1 VTAILL
7 GVLPVFALIAL
18 GYFLK
23 RSGFL
28 PLELWGPIERLS
40 IHVLYPGFLIPAI
53 WKADMSGGSAG
64 AAALA
69 SVTAVALVAAVT
81 VAIKPLTRL
90 DGPSFTSVFQGAIR
104 WNSFVFLPV
113 IRGVFGDAGLA
124 LSAVIIGALIPIVNI
139 LCVLVMVRWGEGQ
152 GGTSPRAVAK
162 AMFQNPILM
171 ACLVGL
177 ALNFAHV
184 PTIPGVFET
193 LTLLGAAALP
203 LGLIIAGAGLS
214 FAYAAKRPWVL
225 SLTSASK
232 VILMPPL
239 MWGLA
244 KLYGGDSMAQGVAL
258 LCGAAP
264 GAAAS
269 YVLARQMGGDA
280 PLMAGIIAL
289 TTVTSALT
297 IPLFLAAFHFA

>member
-1 VTAILL
+1 MIAILM

-69 SVTAVALVAAVT
+69 AVTAVIVIGVVT
-81 VAIKPLTRL
+81 VALRPLMKI
-90 DGPSFTSVFQGAIR
+90 DGPAFTSVFQGAIR

-113 IRGVFGDAGLA
+113 IQAVFGQPGLA
-124 LSAVIIGALIPIVNI
+124 LSAVIIGALIPVVNI

-152 GGTSPRAVAK
+152 GGTSPKAVAR
-162 AMFQNPILM
+162 AMLQNPILV
-171 ACLVGL
+171 ACLTGL
-177 ALNFAHV
+177 ALNLTGV
-184 PTIPGVFET
+184 PPIPGVFET
-193 LTLLGAAALP
+193 LQLLGDAALP

-214 FAYAAKRPWVL
+214 FTYAARRPWTL
-225 SLTSASK
+225 GLTSAAK
-232 VILMPPL
+232 VLLMPPL
-239 MWGLA
+239 MWGLCR
-244 KLYGGDSMAQGVAL
+244 LYGGDDLAQGVAL

-280 PLMAGIIAL
+280 PLMAGIVAL

-297 IPLFLAAFHFA
+297 IPLFLTAFHFA

>member
-1 VTAILL
+1 VSAILL
-7 GVLPVFALIAL
+7 GVLPVFALIAI
-18 GYFLK
+18 GYGLK

-53 WKADMSGGSAG
+53 WKADMTAGSAG

-69 SVTAVALVAAVT
+69 AITAVLLIAGAT
-81 VAIKPLTRL
+81 VALKPLMKL
-90 DGPSFTSVFQGAIR
+90 DGPAFTSVFQGAIR

-113 IRGVFGDAGLA
+113 IRGVFGEHGLA
-124 LSAVIIGALIPIVNI
+124 LAAVIIGALIPIVNI
-139 LCVLVMVRWGEGQ
+139 VCVLVMVRWGDGQ
-152 GGTSPRAVAK
+152 DATSPRAIAK
-162 AMFQNPILM
+162 AMLQNPILV
-171 ACLVGL
+171 ACLTGL

-184 PTIPGVFET
+184 PPIPGVFDT
-193 LTLLGAAALP
+193 LTLLGDAALP

-214 FAYAAKRPWVL
+214 FAYAARRPWVL
-225 SLTSASK
+225 SLTSAAK
-232 VILMPPL
+232 VLLMPPL

-244 KLYGGDSMAQGVAL
+244 RLYGGDATAQGVAL

-280 PLMAGIIAL
+280 QLIAGIVAL

>member
-1 VTAILL
+1 MTPILL
-7 GVLPVFALIAL
+7 GVLPVFALIAV

-28 PLELWGPIERLS
+28 PLDRWGPIERLA

-69 SVTAVALVAAVT
+69 AITAVLLIGGLT
-81 VAIKPLTRL
+81 VALKPLMKI
-90 DGPSFTSVFQGAIR
+90 DGPGFTSVFQGAIR

-113 IRGVFGDAGLA
+113 IQGVFGEPGLA
-124 LSAVIIGALIPIVNI
+124 LAAVIIGALIPIVNI
-139 LCVLVMVRWGEGQ
+139 VCVLVLVRWGEGQ

-162 AMFQNPILM
+162 AMLQNPILV
-171 ACLVGL
+171 ACLTGL
-177 ALNFAHV
+177 ALNLTDV
-184 PTIPGVFET
+184 PPIPGVFET
-193 LTLLGAAALP
+193 LELLGDAALP

-225 SLTSASK
+225 GLTSAAK

-244 KLYGGDSMAQGVAL
+244 RLYGGDAMAQGVAL

-280 PLMAGIIAL
+280 PLVAGIVAL
-289 TTVTSALT
+289 TTVASALT
-297 IPLFLAAFHFA
+297 IPLFLAVFHFA